1 MIFVFG
7 LALLI
12 IGIPLGLYKE
22 EVTTYSYYSMS
33 YIGNIKV
40 PTGVKDVYPF
50 QQLAVLLMFAG
61 LILIISGIYLAKKDN
76 STDKALPE
84 EIKRNA
90 IMESSQGVNQSK
102 TRTLSWFSPFGSTW
116 EA

>member
-22 EVTTYSYYSMS
+22 EVTTYSTYSMN
-33 YIGNIKV
+33 YLGNFRV

-50 QQLAVLLMFAG
+50 QQLAVIFMFAG
-61 LILIISGIYLAKKDN
+61 FILIISGIYLAKKDHSPN
-76 STDKALPE
+76 EAPHE
-84 EIKRNA
+84 EIQLPKE
-90 IMESSQGVNQSK
+90 M
-102 TRTLSWFSPFGSTW
+102 SW
-116 EA
+116 